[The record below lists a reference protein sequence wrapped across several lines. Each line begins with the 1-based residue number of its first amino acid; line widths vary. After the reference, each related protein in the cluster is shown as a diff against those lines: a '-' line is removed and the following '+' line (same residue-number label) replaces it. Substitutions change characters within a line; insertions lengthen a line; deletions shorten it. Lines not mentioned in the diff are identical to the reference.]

1 MSKLKDFFRLFLPL
15 AAVLAVARPAG
26 AETPNSKQ
34 PVLILLYS
42 RFEDYSQMYPVNDR
56 VIRLLSQVERFRKQ
70 YPQQSITPVFQFSG
84 AMSNAIHSL
93 SDQQEIKKLLR
104 EGAAKGL
111 FEYGY
116 AGDLEPTPRNRPL
129 PETLT
134 AETPEERWTARD
146 EAANRFLT
154 EYKDPVTGN
163 PVPGLSGGVKAEQQ
177 IFGPP
182 AILSGLSL
190 KLGSDSAFVHELKRM
205 KIDGVLW
212 GLPEPNP
219 ARGIHGYAGS
229 VTGFSKAMSPIG
241 ETSPEVYW
249 DDNFLRSSDFGQTDL
264 RVFSTTEELAKLKE
278 AFGKIDRS
286 HLRVV
291 HLEYGSY
298 VRYLRLNAEGQPRFH
313 PLFWVWDHPQ
323 EPVMPNAIPSMLGM
337 NDITPKYQA
346 EEATM
351 KWLLEEFLPANPG
364 SRFVSAT
371 ELKRMAV
378 TPLNTE
384 ISRKEMAGAV
394 DDLLASYERMGAS
407 PPNWARSGDS
417 FFSLADMFSM
427 LVQSLAK
434 QNPET
439 VRLTELY
446 GPLLFLEGTG
456 PVSGEVSVGAVR
468 RAAGEL
474 APKLAD
480 TAWKPVPSNV
490 TPVEIAVDGLK
501 LNAAQFL
508 GLMAQAWRSKSP
520 DEKLR
525 VLPRYM
531 HSAAAELYPH
541 HIAREDM
548 GNMWT
553 CRPARLRL
561 NARQTAT
568 AGAGS

>member
-1 MSKLKDFFRLFLPL
+1 MNKLKALLCVFIPFAAAFTAARL
-15 AAVLAVARPAG
+15 VG
-26 AETPNSKQ
+26 AEAPNSKQ

-42 RFEDYSQMYPVNDR
+42 RFEDYSQMYPAADR

-70 YPQQSITPVFQFSG
+70 YPRQPITPVFQFSG

-93 SDQQEIKKLLR
+93 SEQHEIKKLLR

-134 AETPEERWTARD
+134 AESVEERWTARY
-146 EAANRFLT
+146 EAAHRFLT
-154 EYKDPVTGN
+154 EYKDPVTGA
-163 PVPGLSGGVKAEQQ
+163 PVVGLTGGVQAEQQ

-190 KLGSDSAFVHELKRM
+190 KLGSDTAFVHELKRM

-212 GLPEPNP
+212 GLPDPNP
-219 ARGIHGYAGS
+219 ARGIHGYGGS
-229 VTGFSKAMSPIG
+229 VTGFSKAMSPIA

-249 DDNFLRSSDFGQTDL
+249 EENYLRSSDFGQTDL

-286 HLRVV
+286 HVRVV
-291 HLEYGSY
+291 HMEYGSY
-298 VRYLRLNAEGQPRFH
+298 LRYLRLNADGQPRFH
-313 PLFWVWDHPQ
+313 PLFWLWDHPQ
-323 EPVMPNAIPSMLGM
+323 EPVMPNAIPAMLGM
-337 NDITPKYQA
+337 NEITPKYQA

-384 ISRKEMAGAV
+384 VSKKELAGAV
-394 DDLLASYERMGAS
+394 DDLLASYERIGAS
-407 PPNWARSGDS
+407 PPNWVRSGDS
-417 FFSLADMFSM
+417 FFSLADMFSL

-446 GPLLFLEGTG
+446 GPLFFLEGNG
-456 PVSGEVSVGAVR
+456 PVNGEVSAGAVR
-468 RAAGEL
+468 RAAAEL
-474 APKLAD
+474 APKLVD
-480 TAWKPVPSNV
+480 TAWKLVPSNV
-490 TPVEIAVDGLK
+490 TPVEITVDGLK

-525 VLPRYM
+525 VQPRYM
-531 HSAAAELYPH
+531 HSPAAEVYPH

-553 CRPARLRL
+553 CRPVRLRL
-561 NARQTAT
+561 
-568 AGAGS
+568 